1 MTPLQLVL
9 LAARSKHLL
18 HTQLSISQM
27 SKGCCQLTIWENTF
41 PLSKTTSREHANIEN
56 TFCVVPVVIKI
67 GRFFQPMHFFSH
79 IVFQFPH
86 LMEAKTS

>member
-67 GRFFQPMHFFSH
+67 GRFFQPMHFLSH

-86 LMEAKTS
+86 LTEAKTS